1 MNKEEY
7 KQQYKQDQAVGALS
21 IENRLKQ
28 IYGDLEPRFY
38 SPQVMSFQG
47 GEEPLDGV
55 AVYDVNGYYHLVSYG
70 MSHLYYSEES
80 AGEEFSKWGFE
91 FSFRVK
97 PVKEDNGEDPF
108 WVIQLM
114 NNLGRFV
121 NETKVWFEE
130 YQFLPLNG
138 PIRSECET
146 DIVGLAFI
154 MDDDLREI
162 ETPHGKV
169 IFMQMIGL
177 NSEQLKRL
185 ENNSTKDEIMSV
197 VNEIKS
203 DNPKFICQL

>member
-146 DIVGLAFI
+146 DIVGLAFV

>member
-146 DIVGLAFI
+146 DIVGLAFV

-177 NSEQLKRL
+177 NSGQLKRL

>member
-1 MNKEEY
+1 MNLEEY

-21 IENRLKQ
+21 IEKRLKQ

-55 AVYDVNGYYHLVSYG
+55 AVYDVNGYHHLVSYG

-80 AGEEFSKWGFE
+80 VGADFSKWGFE

-97 PVKEDNGEDPF
+97 PVKDDNGEDPF

-121 NETKVWFEE
+121 NETKVWFDE
-130 YQFLPLNG
+130 YQFLPLGG
-138 PIRSECET
+138 PIRAESET
-146 DIVGLAFI
+146 DIVGVAFV

-162 ETPHGKV
+162 DTPHGKV
-169 IFMQMIGL
+169 VFMQIIGL
-177 NSEQLKRL
+177 NTAQLKRL
-185 ENNSTKDEIMSV
+185 EENSTKDEIMAV
-197 VNEIKS
+197 VDEIKS
-203 DNPKFICQL
+203 VNPKFVCEI